1 LQQLQTLLRSA
12 AAQHLTASAGTA
24 FLQAADRVHRM
35 HNFDADTDAS
45 MQLNMLLSGA
55 HMCWFA
61 VGALKTKVSYAWA
74 RTAWPWSSNEG
85 R

>member
-1 LQQLQTLLRSA
+1 
-12 AAQHLTASAGTA
+12 
-24 FLQAADRVHRM
+24 M